1 MTLSATAEAVGTTAA
16 PLQRRTRAQQAC
28 EARAAYC
35 SCGCSPATSRGKPM
49 VIEAHRVVQQVVDGL
64 RATRSTIGQR
74 LVAKGWSAN
83 LTTQHTWAAEWS
95 RSSTATA
102 ALSCFRSHR
111 EVEPAALPLV
121 AHCTRCRQWPR
132 GRSAHAHDL
141 PKVGA
146 LADGRVSTISFSG
159 FSGFST
165 VGPPRRRPKF
175 VSEIV
180 RKRVNKIT
188 HLQNNSPSKCYPI
201 RCLIDPRTPASF
213 RRPASF
219 GRTVPTL
226 SGSSL
231 S

>member
-16 PLQRRTRAQQAC
+16 PLQHRTRAQQAC

-35 SCGCSPATSRGKPM
+35 SCGCSQATSRGKPM

-102 ALSCFRSHR
+102 ALSCFRLSSGGR
-111 EVEPAALPLV
+111 VQVESAALPLA

-146 LADGRVSTISFSG
+146 LVDGRASTISFGQS
-159 FSGFST
+159 
-165 VGPPRRRPKF
+165 
-175 VSEIV
+175 
-180 RKRVNKIT
+180 
-188 HLQNNSPSKCYPI
+188 
-201 RCLIDPRTPASF
+201 SF
-213 RRPASF
+213 RK
-219 GRTVPTL
+219 
-226 SGSSL
+226 
-231 S
+231 

>member
-102 ALSCFRSHR
+102 ALSCFRFSS
-111 EVEPAALPLV
+111 
-121 AHCTRCRQWPR
+121 
-132 GRSAHAHDL
+132 G
-141 PKVGA
+141 
-146 LADGRVSTISFSG
+146 GRVSSFAAR
-159 FSGFST
+159 ST
-165 VGPPRRRPKF
+165 LHSMSAVASRPLSSCARPPEGWRTRGWPRQYHLFRRPKF

-180 RKRVNKIT
+180 RKRVKSET
-188 HLQNNSPSKCYPI
+188 RALQKKT
-201 RCLIDPRTPASF
+201 PRGA
-213 RRPASF
+213 RRQHTYTS
-219 GRTVPTL
+219 RSVYIPTT
-226 SGSSL
+226 GTIEPH
-231 S
+231 